1 VGVDISAFISGWPHA
16 PFFRAGCAPW
26 ELTASAPDILD
37 QAIAALSG
45 DYDIRGNIAA
55 HRSAIIEAGAVL
67 KGPVIVGPGAFVA
80 ATAYLRGGVF
90 LDAGCIVG
98 PGCEVKSAFLFA
110 EAKIAHL
117 SFVGDSILG
126 SGVNIEAGAML
137 ANYRNE
143 MDDKH
148 IRIVHEAQILETG
161 VDKFGALVGDGV
173 KIGANVVIAPGA
185 LIPPGLR
192 IPRLSL
198 IDQHPARSRDCGSG
212 A

>member
-1 VGVDISAFISGWPHA
+1 MERQAVGVDISAFISGWPHA
-16 PFFRAGCAPW
+16 PFFSAGCAPW
-26 ELTASAPDILD
+26 ALTASAPDIVSR
-37 QAIAALSG
+37 AIASLDG
-45 DYDIRGNIAA
+45 DYDVRGNVAV
-55 HRSAIIEAGAVL
+55 HRSAIREASAIV
-67 KGPVIVGPGAFVA
+67 KGPAIIGPGAFVA

-90 LDAGCIVG
+90 LDAGCVVG
-98 PGCEVKSAFLFA
+98 PGCELKTAFLFA

-148 IRIVHEAQILETG
+148 IRIAHEGRILETG
-161 VDKFGALVGDGV
+161 VEKFGALVGDGA
-173 KIGANVVIAPGA
+173 KIGANAVIAPGA
-185 LIPPGLR
+185 LIPPGSR

-198 IDQHPARSRDCGSG
+198 IDQHRAPLA
-212 A
+212 